1 MTNEEKA
8 TELGIKYQTPCH
20 GVGDCEFEA
29 RQAALEMAEWKEEQ
43 MIDKACE
50 WLKENIHKYKEYDES
65 GFYHE
70 KSKFLFKDF
79 KKAME
84 E

>member
-8 TELGIKYQTPCH
+8 REVATKHLSLFGVPIKEC
-20 GVGDCEFEA
+20 VD
-29 RQAALEMAEWKEEQ
+29 AALEMAEWKKRQ
-43 MIDKACE
+43 IIKKACE
-50 WLKENIHKYKEYDES
+50 WLKENIHDYYTTGDGGDEFE
-65 GFYHE
+65 GWFDDMFE
-70 KSKFLFKDF
+70 DF